1 LRSEVESKKRQNEHL
16 RQTLSQMR
24 TEMEQLAST
33 DSQRSG
39 SVQEKE
45 KQIAELRY
53 EMARLQSK
61 QKKQEQEKTQLL
73 ELSNS
78 LRSKLNRLEDE
89 DVDED
94 EHPQQALEDGSGRT
108 DADVEAR
115 RSPGRRR
122 QTARAREFETNSQ
135 RQSRRAKLREHTGRS
150 ATVRN
155 YSIADD
161 GDERAKVTVTPMQ
174 LQQQRKR

>member
-1 LRSEVESKKRQNEHL
+1 LRSEVESKKKQNEHL

-61 QKKQEQEKTQLL
+61 QRKQEQEKTQLL

-89 DVDED
+89 D
-94 EHPQQALEDGSGRT
+94 EHPQQAPGDGSGRT
-108 DADVEAR
+108 DADVEAG

-122 QTARAREFETNSQ
+122 QTARASELETNSQ

-161 GDERAKVTVTPMQ
+161 GDERAKVTVTPLQ